1 MEERLP
7 VRKRLRKLHF
17 DYNTPGAYFITIC
30 THHKK
35 CTLSRIVGAI
45 QESPAET
52 DSRNVVGAIHESPA
66 ETDLR
71 NIVGAIHE
79 SPAENVA
86 LHVVGA
92 TQDSPLQLTEYGK
105 IITGVISHIPD
116 NYSAFVDSY
125 VIMPNHI
132 HLIIVITDT
141 MDARAIRE
149 SPLRGR
155 SVISKMV
162 GYIKMNA
169 SKEIHK
175 RFGDSTI
182 WQRGFHDHIIRNR
195 EDYEQIAKYIYEN
208 PIRWQYDCFYTAD
221 DEMR

>member
-45 QESPAET
+45 
-52 DSRNVVGAIHESPA
+52 HESPA
-66 ETDLR
+66 EKHHP
-71 NIVGAIHE
+71 VGAIQE

-86 LHVVGA
+86 LHVVGT

-105 IITGVISHIPD
+105 IITSVISHIPD

-149 SPLRGR
+149 SPLRG
-155 SVISKMV
+155 SI
-162 GYIKMNA
+162 
-169 SKEIHK
+169 
-175 RFGDSTI
+175 GDFENGWIYQNECLERDSQTI
-182 WQRGFHDHIIRNR
+182 W
-195 EDYEQIAKYIYEN
+195 
-208 PIRWQYDCFYTAD
+208 
-221 DEMR
+221 